1 MRQCPGD
8 LAQVRTLSE
17 AAGTGD
23 LDQRIL
29 AFPDFQLRAPESDLF
44 FPPARGR
51 SSLCLTGP
59 DSKVVPAE
67 DKDFGSPIT
76 LPVDLQQLG
85 SEPAT

>member
-29 AFPDFQLRAPESDLF
+29 AFPDFQLRAPESDLL

-51 SSLCLTGP
+51 GSLCLTGP
-59 DSKVVPAE
+59 DRKAVPAE
-67 DKDFGSPIT
+67 DKDPSSPVT

-85 SEPAT
+85 SELAT